1 MKKFIVS
8 ILAVLYLS
16 SSIGAT
22 VHLHYCMDKLIGWNL
37 EHSKIDRCSI
47 CGMGKIKKQKTKGCC
62 KDEYKQF
69 KLQNDQKAATSYQSI
84 QLSSVAILT
93 NFFITPSV
101 NLPSVAE
108 ENPLSHAP
116 PGSEGIP
123 LYIRNKVFRI

>member
-22 VHLHYCMDKLIGWNL
+22 VHLHYCMDKLIGWSL
-37 EHSKIDRCSI
+37 EHQKDNRCSK
-47 CGMGKIKKQKTKGCC
+47 CGMIKKQKGKACC
-62 KDEYKQF
+62 KDEYKQL
-69 KLQNDQKAATSYQSI
+69 KLQNDQKAAASYQAT

-93 NFFITPSV
+93 NFFISPSV
-101 NLPSVAE
+101 NLPSLAE

-116 PGSEGIP
+116 PGSKSIP
-123 LYIRNKVFRI
+123 LYIRYKVFRI

>member
-22 VHLHYCMDKLIGWNL
+22 VHLHYCMDKLIGWSL
-37 EHSKIDRCSI
+37 EHSKGNRCST
-47 CGMGKIKKQKTKGCC
+47 CGMIKKQKAKSCC
-62 KDEYKQF
+62 KDEYKQL
-69 KLQNDQKAATSYQSI
+69 KLQNDQKAAASYQSI

-101 NLPSVAE
+101 NLTSLTE

-116 PGSEGIP
+116 PGSKSIP
-123 LYIRNKVFRI
+123 LYIRNSVFLI

>member
-22 VHLHYCMDKLIGWNL
+22 VHLHYCMDKLIGWSL
-37 EHSKIDRCSI
+37 EHSKGNRCSK
-47 CGMGKIKKQKTKGCC
+47 CGMVKKQKGKACC
-62 KDEYKQF
+62 KDEHKQL
-69 KLQNDQKAATSYQSI
+69 KLQNDQKAAASYQAI

-93 NFFITPSV
+93 NFFTCPSV
-101 NLPSVAE
+101 HLSSLVE

-116 PGSEGIP
+116 PGSECIP
-123 LYIRNKVFRI
+123 LYIRNQVFRI